1 MDPTGFDPSLPGIR
15 LLQTWIREQRV
26 LGLELMDGRRLDGRL
41 VWQDPHYFAL
51 HRDDSVDPVL
61 INRQTVL
68 TVRPL
73 V

>member
-15 LLQTWIREQRV
+15 LLQTW
-26 LGLELMDGRRLDGRL
+26 MDGRRLDGRL